1 MRAKK
6 RREKRPYPNSR
17 VGNQLWT
24 TTGGQIS
31 TEYNAVTAGKQEE
44 KIITP
49 KLSRYKKCITKKE
62 E

>member
-6 RREKRPYPNSR
+6 RREQRSYPDSR

-31 TEYNAVTAGKQEE
+31 TQYNAVTAGKQEE
-44 KIITP
+44 KNH
-49 KLSRYKKCITKKE
+49 YTKTE
-62 E
+62 QV